1 MCPLLFGFSEMCG
14 PSCAH
19 VFFCGFLYAKGKLKQ
34 KHVTTKKYLFIIVF
48 YAATVQSTWG
58 LKECKSRKYFYD
70 LFQCRYREINM
81 LI

>member
-1 MCPLLFGFSEMCG
+1 MCPR
-14 PSCAH
+14 
-19 VFFCGFLYAKGKLKQ
+19 VFVNFLCKRDAKIK
-34 KHVTTKKYLFIIVF
+34 TCECKKN

-70 LFQCRYREINM
+70 LFQCKYREINM